1 MNAFTLFLTL
11 AVSTGVVLFLLKL
24 QRTKQLAYIDDYKF
38 HRSLRDKLA
47 AKHPTLND
55 EQVDLVLQALK
66 DYFWMCN
73 KGKRKMVAMPS
84 QVVDDAWHEF
94 ILFTRSYK
102 QFCDKALG
110 RFLHHTPTEAMSS
123 PTVAQ
128 EGIRRAWRLACAKAE
143 INPRTPDRLPLI
155 FGSMHCST
163 SPTASP
169 TCSTAKTAIR
179 RPMAAAI
186 VPVTSPV
193 PVGVPV
199 GVPGIRADHR
209 AVAMAVRAAVA
220 VAVVA
225 IELHSPIA
233 PRLSMLD
240 VNPCS
245 KPSVQHE

>member
-155 FGSMHCST
+155 FGIDALLNIPNGFTYVLDCQDRN
-163 SPTASP
+163 SPAYGSGY
-169 TCSTAKTAIR
+169 CA
-179 RPMAAAI
+179 
-186 VPVTSPV
+186 
-193 PVGVPV
+193 G
-199 GVPGIRADHR
+199 H
-209 AVAMAVRAAVA
+209 
-220 VAVVA
+220 
-225 IELHSPIA
+225 IA
-233 PRLSMLD
+233 CTGGCTGGCAGDSGGSSCGSD
-240 VNPCS
+240 GGSSCGGGCGGGD
-245 KPSVQHE
+245 